1 MIHTFPKD
9 ENTQTISFQRSCSH
23 VSFSGQGLY
32 CVNFHRPTSQ
42 EFTPTSNITLLILC
56 SRQAIV
62 SLCRPG
68 GVRAARFNP
77 PPPSVGV
84 QGVSDYVCI
93 KTKFF
98 PKSCA
103 KFLEPPLWASETFAF
118 CSIKFWHNFWHA
130 FFSISAP
137 ILSQFWSIF
146 PDLCI
151 PFSSIEFSSIFYG
164 SSIEFWYP

>member
-1 MIHTFPKD
+1 MIHNFPKN

-68 GVRAARFNP
+68 GVRTARFNP
-77 PPPSVGV
+77 PPLALPGFSAC
-84 QGVSDYVCI
+84 Q
-93 KTKFF
+93 TKFQSPKIHSSNLIMLLAPPSSSPRRPRTF
-98 PKSCA
+98 RRADPKSP
-103 KFLEPPLWASETFAF
+103 KTL
-118 CSIKFWHNFWHA
+118 
-130 FFSISAP
+130 
-137 ILSQFWSIF
+137 LS
-146 PDLCI
+146 
-151 PFSSIEFSSIFYG
+151 G
-164 SSIEFWYP
+164 